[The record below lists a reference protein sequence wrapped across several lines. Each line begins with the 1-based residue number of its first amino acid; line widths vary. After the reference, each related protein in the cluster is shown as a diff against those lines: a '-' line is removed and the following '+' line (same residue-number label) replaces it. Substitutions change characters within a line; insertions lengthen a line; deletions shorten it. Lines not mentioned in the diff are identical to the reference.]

1 MLRQPLHG
9 QGGTA
14 LGMVADGEVGVLAA
28 QLAERIVG
36 ESLADTALTQRTVDR
51 FLSELDQQPS
61 RQAPDYVPDNLTT
74 QGQ

>member
-1 MLRQPLHG
+1 MSAIVAAAPLP
-9 QGGTA
+9 A
-14 LGMVADGEVGVLAA
+14 LKANLEPGIEASSEFV
-28 QLAERIVG
+28 
-36 ESLADTALTQRTVDR
+36 ADTALTQRTVDR